1 MTQVAPAEKPA
12 PAAPAT
18 TAVLPPAPPAELGLD
33 PERLEQLYAAVERH
47 IAEGRYPG
55 AQVAI
60 ARNGHLAASRTFGR
74 AHVSPDVAATDDTLW
89 LLYSQSKMITSA
101 ALWQLVDAGA
111 LSFADL
117 VADHLPPFAA
127 RGKGEITVHQL
138 LTHQAG
144 FPNARPGPE
153 VWSDHDLLRRTV
165 CDFALEWR
173 PGTRVQYHGAS
184 AHWVAAVLI
193 ETLTGRDYR
202 QVIRQDLLDP
212 LGLRDLFVGVPPQAQ
227 ARCAD
232 MHVLEDGQP
241 VADEGSSGADFRAAG
256 VPGGGGYG
264 TAAALAAFYQML
276 AAGGTLN
283 GVRVLSPRVIAHAT
297 MNHTAG
303 RVDATSGASMNRGLG
318 PVIRGSV
325 TPLAANPVPGQSRGM
340 GTIAP
345 PSTFGH
351 GGAGSSYSWA
361 DPTSGLSFSYLSNCR
376 SDEPFHSRRL
386 DRLSN
391 LAHAALLEP

>member
-12 PAAPAT
+12 PAVPAA

-33 PERLEQLYAAVERH
+33 PARLEQLYAVIERH
-47 IAEGRYPG
+47 IADGRYPG
-55 AQVAI
+55 AQVAV

-101 ALWQLVDAGA
+101 AVWQLVDAGA

-117 VADHLPPFAA
+117 VADHLPEFAA

-153 VWSDHDLLRRTV
+153 VWSDHDRLRRAV

-173 PGTRVQYHGAS
+173 PGTRVQYHGTS
-184 AHWVAAVLI
+184 AHWVCAVLI
-193 ETLTGRDYR
+193 EALTGRDYR
-202 QVIRQDLLDP
+202 EVIRQDLLDP
-212 LGLRDLFVGVPPQAQ
+212 LGLQDLFVGVPAAVQP
-227 ARCAD
+227 RCAD
-232 MHVLEDGQP
+232 MHVLESGRP
-241 VADEGSSGADFRAAG
+241 VADAATTGADVRAAG

-264 TAAALAAFYQML
+264 TAPALAAFYQML
-276 AAGGTLN
+276 AAGGMLN
-283 GVRVLSPRVIAHAT
+283 GTRVLSPRVVAHAT
-297 MNHTAG
+297 RNHTG
-303 RVDATSGASMNRGLG
+303 DRVDDNLGTTMNRGLG
-318 PVIRGSV
+318 PVVRGLV
-325 TPLAANPVPGQSRGM
+325 PPLAAEPSPGQTRGM

-345 PSTFGH
+345 PTTFGH
-351 GGAGSSYSWA
+351 GGAGSSFTWG
-361 DPTSGLSFSYLSNCR
+361 DPSSGLSFTYLSNA
-376 SDEPFHSRRL
+376 RL
-386 DRLSN
+386 DDPWHTRRCDQVSTLV
-391 LAHAALLEP
+391 HAALVEP